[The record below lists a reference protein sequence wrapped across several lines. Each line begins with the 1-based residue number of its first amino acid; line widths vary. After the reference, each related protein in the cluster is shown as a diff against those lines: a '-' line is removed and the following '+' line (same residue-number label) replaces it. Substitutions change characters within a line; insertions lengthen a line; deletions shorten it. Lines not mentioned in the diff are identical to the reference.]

1 MITFGYKKNFES
13 ILRALI
19 AAGLGIALFI
29 FKEDAL
35 DVVIRIIG
43 IAILFAGV
51 ISILPTLSAK
61 KAQDSKGNKM
71 GNIIGYTTCG
81 IAAAVG
87 LMVVLKPSWFTT
99 LFIFL
104 VAAAIIVFCLIQ
116 LIALFSVTDLIGYA
130 TLPMILCAVALIG
143 AIVVMFFQ
151 PGHTICLV
159 TGILLFIYG
168 IAEILALTRIKKAE
182 TIFIINNS
190 PETKAETVSGKGLIV
205 TDSKDI
211 DFEEVK

>member
-19 AAGLGIALFI
+19 AVGLGIALFV

-51 ISILPTLSAK
+51 ISILPVLTAK
-61 KAQDSKGNKM
+61 KEGAKDNRM

-87 LMVVLKPSWFTT
+87 LLVVLKPSWFTT

-130 TLPMILCAVALIG
+130 TLPMILGAVALIG
-143 AIVVMFFQ
+143 AIVVMFFK

-159 TGILLFIYG
+159 TGILLFVYG

-190 PETKAETVSGKGLIV
+190 PETKAETVTGNGLIV
-205 TDSKDI
+205 TESKDV